1 MTNPKDNSKPS
12 PAKGVLRI
20 GSRGS
25 QLALWQANH
34 IADRLRGA
42 GHEVGILIIRTLGD
56 AMQHVPF
63 SEVGGAQQDAKGMF
77 TKEIEEALYAGR
89 IDLAVHSLKDLPTEL
104 AAPFTIAAIPERV
117 DPRDAFV
124 SVLYPSFEALPH
136 GARIGTSSLRR
147 QAQLRAQRADV
158 ACVEFRG
165 NVDTRLRKLAEGHV
179 DAIILASAGLE
190 RLGLTAHR
198 RECFSPLVLCPAAG
212 QGALAIEARA
222 GDVRTLEALSF
233 LNHEATRYAVT
244 AERAALAGLGG
255 GCQVPIGVH
264 CFAGDEGYSVVSAVA
279 APDGSEVLRVV
290 MDRQTGLEA
299 EALGRKVAEELLR
312 QGAQRLLSM
321 GAAGTPGPAPVG
333 AA

>member
-1 MTNPKDNSKPS
+1 MTNPNNNPK
-12 PAKGVLRI
+12 AGVLRI

-25 QLALWQANH
+25 KLALWQAHH
-34 IADRLRGA
+34 IADRLRAA
-42 GHEVGILIIRTLGD
+42 GHEVEIEIIKTLGD

-63 SEVGGAQQDAKGMF
+63 AEVGTTDRDAKGMF
-77 TKEIEEALYAGR
+77 TKEIEEALFAGR

-104 AAPFTIAAIPERV
+104 AEPFTIAAIPERV

-124 SVLYPSFEALPH
+124 SVNYESFEALPQ

-147 QAQLRAQRADV
+147 QAQLKAQRADV
-158 ACVEFRG
+158 TCVEFRG
-165 NVDTRLRKLAEGHV
+165 NVDTRLRKLAEGQV

-198 RECFSPLVLCPAAG
+198 RECFSPLVVCPAAG

-222 GDVRTLEALSF
+222 GDGRTLAALAF
-233 LNHEATRYAVT
+233 LDHEATRYAVT

-255 GCQVPIGVH
+255 GWQVPIGIP
-264 CFAGDEGYSVVSAVA
+264 CFAGDAGYSVVAAVA

-290 MDRQTGLEA
+290 LDRQVDLLA
-299 EALGRKVAEELLR
+299 EALGRKVAEELLS
-312 QGAQRLLSM
+312 QGAHRLLAL
-321 GAAGTPGPAPVG
+321 GAPEKPGPEPVG

>member
-1 MTNPKDNSKPS
+1 MTNPNNNPK
-12 PAKGVLRI
+12 AGVLRI

-25 QLALWQANH
+25 KLALWQTHH

-42 GHEVGILIIRTLGD
+42 GHEVAIEIIKTLGD

-63 SEVGGAQQDAKGMF
+63 AEVGTTDRDAKGMF
-77 TKEIEEALYAGR
+77 TKEIEEALFAGR

-124 SVLYPSFEALPH
+124 SVNHESFEALPQ

-147 QAQLRAQRADV
+147 QAQLKAQRPDV
-158 ACVEFRG
+158 TCVEFRG
-165 NVDTRLRKLAEGHV
+165 NVDTRLRKLAEGQV

-198 RECFSPLVLCPAAG
+198 RECFSPLILCPAAG

-222 GDVRTLEALSF
+222 GDERTLEALAF
-233 LNHEATRYAVT
+233 LDHKPTRYAVT
-244 AERAALAGLGG
+244 AERAALGGLGG
-255 GCQVPIGVH
+255 GCQVPIGIH
-264 CFAGDEGYSVVSAVA
+264 CFAGDEGYSVVAAVA

-290 MDRQTGLEA
+290 LDRQVDLLP
-299 EALGRKVAEELLR
+299 EALGRKVAEELLS
-312 QGAQRLLSM
+312 QGAQRLLAL
-321 GAAGTPGPAPVG
+321 GAPEKPGPEPVG